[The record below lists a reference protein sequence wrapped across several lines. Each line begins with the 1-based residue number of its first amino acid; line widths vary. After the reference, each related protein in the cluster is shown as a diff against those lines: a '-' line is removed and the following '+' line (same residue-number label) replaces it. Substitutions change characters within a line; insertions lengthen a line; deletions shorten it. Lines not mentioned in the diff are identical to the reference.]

1 MKKQTY
7 LLCIALI
14 SAGLIVALG
23 VGLASANMIIPI
35 IAVVGGIGIIALCH
49 YRLTEVTED
58 ELSERIS
65 GKAALSCLEITIICA
80 AIGFAVLMVF
90 SFNGGWG
97 SGLHTYD
104 NGSIR
109 VHYGVFSASND
120 PEFIYDSTYLIADP
134 ANLTG
139 DDLLAID
146 EMFAN
151 GHRIRNSTLAFG
163 AALGVVA
170 VLLGLLYAAFLSY
183 YNRKYGV

>member
-1 MKKQTY
+1 MKKRTY

-23 VGLASANMIIPI
+23 VGLASANLIMPI
-35 IAVVGGIGIIALCH
+35 IAIVGGIVIIALCH
-49 YRLTEVTED
+49 HRLAEVTED
-58 ELSERIS
+58 ELSDRIS
-65 GKAALSCLEITIICA
+65 GKAALCALEITIVLA

-90 SFNGGWG
+90 SFSGGLC

-109 VHYGVFSASND
+109 IHYGVLTAPPD
-120 PEFIYDSTYLIADP
+120 PEFIYDSAYIIDDP
-134 ANLTG
+134 ANLNG

-146 EMFAN
+146 EMFAK
-151 GHRIRNSTLAFG
+151 GHRIHDSTLAFG

-170 VLLGLLYAAFLSY
+170 VVLGLLYAAFLSY

>member
-1 MKKQTY
+1 M
-7 LLCIALI
+7 CIALI
-14 SAGLIVALG
+14 SAFVIIALG
-23 VGLASANMIIPI
+23 VGMTSANMIIPI
-35 IAVVGGIGIIALCH
+35 IAIVGGIAFIALCH

-90 SFNGGWG
+90 SFSGGCG

-109 VHYGVFSASND
+109 VHYGVLSASTN
-120 PEFIYDSTYLIADP
+120 PEFIYDSTYFIADP

-163 AALGVVA
+163 AALGAVA
-170 VLLGLLYAAFLSY
+170 VVLAILYGAFLSY